1 MLDFFKVP
9 YITKIS
15 KIKHSN
21 IIIMMMI
28 VTTSDDDDD
37 DDDVDNVTMK
47 ALKSN
52 NIVFSLSVVEVYS
65 YFLFL
70 LASCHRPSSANSK
83 NTEKN
88 MS

>member
-1 MLDFFKVP
+1 
-9 YITKIS
+9 
-15 KIKHSN
+15 
-21 IIIMMMI
+21 MMMI
-28 VTTSDDDDD
+28 MTTSDDNDDDDD
-37 DDDVDNVTMK
+37 DDNVTMVTI
-47 ALKSN
+47 KSN

-70 LASCHRPSSANSK
+70 LASCHRPSSTNSK

>member
-1 MLDFFKVP
+1 MP
-9 YITKIS
+9 YIAKIS

-21 IIIMMMI
+21 IIIMIM
-28 VTTSDDDDD
+28 TTSDNDDD
-37 DDDVDNVTMK
+37 DNVTMVTI
-47 ALKSN
+47 KSN

>member
-1 MLDFFKVP
+1 MP

-15 KIKHSN
+15 KMKHSN

-37 DDDVDNVTMK
+37 DDDDDNVTMK

-83 NTEKN
+83 NIEKN

>member
-1 MLDFFKVP
+1 MP

-28 VTTSDDDDD
+28 MTTSEDVDDDDD
-37 DDDVDNVTMK
+37 YDDNVTMK
-47 ALKSN
+47 AIKSN

>member
-1 MLDFFKVP
+1 
-9 YITKIS
+9 
-15 KIKHSN
+15 
-21 IIIMMMI
+21 MMMI

-37 DDDVDNVTMK
+37 DDDDDNVTMK

-83 NTEKN
+83 NIEKN

>member
-1 MLDFFKVP
+1 MP

-21 IIIMMMI
+21 IIMMMI

-37 DDDVDNVTMK
+37 DDDDDNVTMK

-70 LASCHRPSSANSK
+70 LASCHRPSSTNSK

>member
-1 MLDFFKVP
+1 
-9 YITKIS
+9 
-15 KIKHSN
+15 
-21 IIIMMMI
+21 MMMI
-28 VTTSDDDDD
+28 MTTSEDDDDD
-37 DDDVDNVTMK
+37 DDDDNVTMK
-47 ALKSN
+47 AIKSN

>member
-1 MLDFFKVP
+1 MP

-37 DDDVDNVTMK
+37 DDDDDNVTMK

-70 LASCHRPSSANSK
+70 LASCHRPSSTNSK

>member
-1 MLDFFKVP
+1 MP

-37 DDDVDNVTMK
+37 NVTMK

-52 NIVFSLSVVEVYS
+52 DIVFSLSVVEVYS

-83 NTEKN
+83 NIEKN

>member
-1 MLDFFKVP
+1 MM
-9 YITKIS
+9 
-15 KIKHSN
+15 
-21 IIIMMMI
+21 IMM
-28 VTTSDDDDD
+28 TSDNDDDDD
-37 DDDVDNVTMK
+37 DHVTMVTI
-47 ALKSN
+47 KSK

>member
-1 MLDFFKVP
+1 MP
-9 YITKIS
+9 YIAKIS

-21 IIIMMMI
+21 IIIMIM
-28 VTTSDDDDD
+28 TTSDNDD
-37 DDDVDNVTMK
+37 DDDVTMVTI
-47 ALKSN
+47 KSN

-70 LASCHRPSSANSK
+70 LASCHRPSSTNSK

>member
-1 MLDFFKVP
+1 
-9 YITKIS
+9 
-15 KIKHSN
+15 
-21 IIIMMMI
+21 MMMI
-28 VTTSDDDDD
+28 VMTSDDDDD
-37 DDDVDNVTMK
+37 DDDDDNVTMK

-83 NTEKN
+83 NIEKN

>member
-1 MLDFFKVP
+1 MP

-21 IIIMMMI
+21 IIIIMMI
-28 VTTSDDDDD
+28 VTTSDDDD
-37 DDDVDNVTMK
+37 DNVTMK

-83 NTEKN
+83 NIEKN

>member
-1 MLDFFKVP
+1 MP

-28 VTTSDDDDD
+28 MTTSDDDDD
-37 DDDVDNVTMK
+37 DDNVTMM
-47 ALKSN
+47 AIKSN
-52 NIVFSLSVVEVYS
+52 NVVFSLSVVEVYS

>member
-1 MLDFFKVP
+1 M
-9 YITKIS
+9 
-15 KIKHSN
+15 
-21 IIIMMMI
+21 
-28 VTTSDDDDD
+28 TTSDNGDDDGD
-37 DDDVDNVTMK
+37 DDDVTMT
-47 ALKSN
+47 AIKSN
-52 NIVFSLSVVEVYS
+52 NIVYSLSVAEVYS

>member
-1 MLDFFKVP
+1 MKILLDIFKVP

-21 IIIMMMI
+21 IIIMIM
-28 VTTSDDDDD
+28 TTSDNDDDDD
-37 DDDVDNVTMK
+37 DNVTMVTI
-47 ALKSN
+47 KSN

-70 LASCHRPSSANSK
+70 LASCHRPSSTNSK

>member
-37 DDDVDNVTMK
+37 DDNVTMK